1 MKKYY
6 SIQVKCGHVGKKFY
20 VPMTF
25 AIIAESA
32 KEAARIAREMPRV
45 KHDHKDAI
53 QSVLEIS
60 REEYIALRQQNDAD
74 PYLHCRNVQEQRMI
88 ETIYDRLVEE
98 DQEEREQY
106 GKEKAEARYYLGKKP
121 IRNVKSFL
129 KSQPDCTRF
138 SMVSGGICVA

>member
-6 SIQVKCGHVGKKFY
+6 SVRVKCGHVGKKFY
-20 VPMTF
+20 IPVTF

-60 REEYIALRQQNDAD
+60 QEEYIALRQQNDSD
-74 PYLHCRNVQEQRMI
+74 PYLQCKSVQEQRMI

-98 DQEEREQY
+98 DREEREQY
-106 GKEKAEARYYLGKKP
+106 RKDKTEARYYLGKKP
-121 IRNVKSFL
+121 IRNIKSFV
-129 KSQPDCTRF
+129 KSQPDCTRI
-138 SMVSGGICVA
+138 SMVHGDVCVA

>member
-1 MKKYY
+1 MNKYY
-6 SIQVKCGHVGKKFY
+6 SVTTKCGHVGKRY
-20 VPMTF
+20 YLPLTF
-25 AIIAESA
+25 AIRAESA

-60 REEYIALRQQNDAD
+60 RGEYIALRQQNDAD
-74 PYLHCRNVQEQRMI
+74 PYLQCKSVQEQRMI

-98 DQEEREQY
+98 DREEREY
-106 GKEKAEARYYLGKKP
+106 RKEKAQARYYLGKKP

-129 KSQPDCTRF
+129 RSQPDCTRI
-138 SMVSGGICVA
+138 SMVSNGICVA